1 MTHQHHDLGTI
12 KTEYPLLE
20 MVEFEPDEENEL
32 TEPAFELVFNGTTLL
47 QLAEAYRRLGEFLD
61 ARYAS
66 DTTHER
72 QVTL

>member
-20 MVEFEPDEENEL
+20 LVEYEPDDENEL

-66 DTTHER
+66 DITPDER
-72 QVTL
+72 TAA

>member
-20 MVEFEPDEENEL
+20 LVEFIPDAENGLE
-32 TEPAFELVFNGTTLL
+32 EPAFEMVFNGTTLL

-61 ARYAS
+61 TKY
-66 DTTHER
+66 DTTKE
-72 QVTL
+72 